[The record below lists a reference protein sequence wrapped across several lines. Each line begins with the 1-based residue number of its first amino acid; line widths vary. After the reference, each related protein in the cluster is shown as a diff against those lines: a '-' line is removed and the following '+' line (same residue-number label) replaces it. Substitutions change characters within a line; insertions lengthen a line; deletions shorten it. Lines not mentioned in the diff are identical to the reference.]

1 MGFVAV
7 DEAHH
12 IAAAPAGERSAYLD
26 LPEVL
31 AALGRPTVLA
41 VTATADAACA
51 HRITETLGTARAIV
65 DDADRPNLDLEDDRN
80 LPSRENR
87 LVSIVATGEKCVV
100 YVNSREQ
107 TVALA
112 RTLRQRVPELGGA
125 IAFYNGGLAR
135 ADRTR
140 VEEAFRAGDLT
151 CIVSTSAFGEGVNL
165 PDIRHVVLYHMP
177 FSATAFNQMSG
188 RAGATGRPPG
198 STSCTRR
205 ATPASTSTCSRRPP
219 PSAASSSSSTARSRP
234 CGGAIAAGRA
244 RGPSARERP
253 RHRRACAAPSTRAS
267 RWTSVPSRA
276 ASASSRSSASPA

>member
-1 MGFVAV
+1 M
-7 DEAHH
+7 
-12 IAAAPAGERSAYLD
+12 
-26 LPEVL
+26 
-31 AALGRPTVLA
+31 
-41 VTATADAACA
+41 
-51 HRITETLGTARAIV
+51 

-151 CIVSTSAFGEGVNL
+151 CIVSTLRVWRGL
-165 PDIRHVVLYHMP
+165 
-177 FSATAFNQMSG
+177 
-188 RAGATGRPPG
+188 
-198 STSCTRR
+198 
-205 ATPASTSTCSRRPP
+205 STCRTSGTWC
-219 PSAASSSSSTARSRP
+219 STTCRSRP
-234 CGGAIAAGRA
+234 R
-244 RGPSARERP
+244 
-253 RHRRACAAPSTRAS
+253 PSTR
-267 RWTSVPSRA
+267 
-276 ASASSRSSASPA
+276 